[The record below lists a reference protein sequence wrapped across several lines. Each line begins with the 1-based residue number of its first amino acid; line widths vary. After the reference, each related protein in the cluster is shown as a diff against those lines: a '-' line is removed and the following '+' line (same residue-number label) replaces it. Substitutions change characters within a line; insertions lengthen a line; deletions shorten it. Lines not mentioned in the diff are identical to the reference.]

1 MAQRLVKD
9 ALTSFG
15 ECLRLLGLGDD
26 ECTEALSL
34 AKCIRAP
41 RGEILL
47 HQGACQEH
55 GYYIVDGILGAQHY
69 GDCGGLFSKEF
80 YFEGELCLLYHSLL
94 TCDVAPY
101 QLEAATDVTLV
112 RFSLAQLKQASW
124 QPVLIA
130 LLSQQLLYKEEKE
143 AFLLLKRPEE
153 RYLYLVNHR
162 PMWVERLSNLQ
173 LARYIG
179 ITPVSLSRLKAR
191 LA

>member
-1 MAQRLVKD
+1 MTQRLSKD
-9 ALTSFG
+9 ALTGFG
-15 ECLRLLGLGDD
+15 ECLAQFGLAAD
-26 ECTEALSL
+26 ECAEALGQ
-34 AKCIRAP
+34 AKCVAAP

-47 HQGACQEH
+47 HQGACQAH
-55 GYYIVDGILGAQHY
+55 GYFIVDGILGAQHY

-94 TCDVAPY
+94 TADAAPY
-101 QLEAATDVTLV
+101 QLEAVTDVTLV
-112 RFSLAQLKQASW
+112 RFPLTLLKQASW
-124 QPVLIA
+124 QGVLIA

-153 RYLYLVNHR
+153 RYIYLVNHR
-162 PMWVERLSNLQ
+162 PMWVERLSNVQ

>member
-1 MAQRLVKD
+1 MTQRPAND
-9 ALTSFG
+9 ALSVFA
-15 ECLRLLGLGDD
+15 ERLAQLGLADN
-26 ECTEALSL
+26 ECCEALSQ

-55 GYYIVDGILGAQHY
+55 GYFIVDGILGAQYY

-94 TCDVAPY
+94 TVDAAPY
-101 QLEAATDVTLV
+101 QLEAVTDATLV
-112 RFSLAQLKQASW
+112 RFPLAQLKQASW
-124 QPVLIA
+124 QAVLIA

-162 PMWVERLSNLQ
+162 PMWVERLSNVQ

>member
-15 ECLRLLGLGDD
+15 ESLRRLGLGDD

-94 TCDVAPY
+94 TGDSAPY

-153 RYLYLVNHR
+153 RYLYLVNYR